1 MIRDKNKM
9 VAYLVSAGIGLA
21 AAVSG
26 AFLVA
31 PSEGYNNNTY
41 LDPVDIITS
50 CYGHTGNDL
59 KQGQTFTDEQCLDQL
74 SKDLGEAND
83 AVNNVIHVPLTLWQ
97 RAALIR
103 SEEHTSELQSLMRI
117 SYAVFCLQKKNKKHY
132 ETQ

>member
-83 AVNNVIHVPLTLWQ
+83 AEIGRAHVRTPVTNAHNVCRLLLEKNKHDPPQHACGTPLNTVNNSTKL
-97 RAALIR
+97 
-103 SEEHTSELQSLMRI
+103 
-117 SYAVFCLQKKNKKHY
+117 N
-132 ETQ
+132 

>member
-1 MIRDKNKM
+1 MLCFFFFFKQKT
-9 VAYLVSAGIGLA
+9 AYEVRISDWSSDVCSSDLLVSAGIGLA

-74 SKDLGEAND
+74 SKDLD
-83 AVNNVIHVPLTLWQ
+83 RKSVV
-97 RAALIR
+97 
-103 SEEHTSELQSLMRI
+103 
-117 SYAVFCLQKKNKKHY
+117 
-132 ETQ
+132 

>member
-97 RAALIR
+97 RR
-103 SEEHTSELQSLMRI
+103 TEERRGGKECVSTLTSRWPP
-117 SYAVFCLQKKNKKHY
+117 
-132 ETQ
+132 